1 MPNLE
6 DMAQDIQNR
15 ASHHFWT
22 GHRLP
27 PPSGTD
33 GNPIVVI
40 VFDGII
46 QRQEESHGG
55 DGTLKR
61 SKRYSDDGY
70 GGGDGDGRTACR
82 RANEWDGNDLST
94 TTIISLTATK
104 TTINKKYDE
113 GGWM

>member
-1 MPNLE
+1 MDGTP
-6 DMAQDIQNR
+6 
-15 ASHHFWT
+15 S
-22 GHRLP
+22 P
-27 PPSGTD
+27 PPPGTD